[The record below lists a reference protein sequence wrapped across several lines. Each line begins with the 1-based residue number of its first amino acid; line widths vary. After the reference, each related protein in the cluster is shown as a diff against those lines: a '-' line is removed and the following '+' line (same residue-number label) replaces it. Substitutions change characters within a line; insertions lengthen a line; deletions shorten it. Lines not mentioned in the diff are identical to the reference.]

1 MEKHVQKYVDD
12 FMADIIA
19 RNPGEKEF
27 HQAVHEVVESLAP
40 YILEN
45 PVLQKMKVLE
55 RIAEPERIVM
65 FRVPWLN
72 DKGEIEIN
80 KGYRVE
86 MNSAIGPYKG
96 GIRFHS
102 SVNLSILKFLAFEQT
117 FKNSLTTLPMGG
129 GKGGSDFNPKGKSEM
144 EIMRFCQSFMTALY
158 RVIGPNTD
166 VPAGDIGVGGREI
179 GYMFGQYKRITGQ
192 YEGVLTGKGLSFG
205 GSLARTEATGYG
217 LVYLVEEMLKNHAN
231 SIEGKTIVVSG
242 SGNVATYAIEK
253 ALSLG
258 GKVVTASDSSGFV
271 YDPDGIDVATLK
283 QIKEVRRARISEY
296 AKERPNATFYEGKK
310 VWGVP
315 CDIALPC
322 ATQNELGAEDAKEL
336 IKNGCIAVGEGANMP
351 STTEATEVFL
361 QNKILF
367 APGKAANAGGVAT
380 SALEMSQNSAR
391 VSWPFEKVDH
401 QLNNIMINIYH
412 NMATA
417 AKEYGYEDNFVVG
430 ANIAG
435 FLKVADAM
443 MAQGIV

>member
-1 MEKHVQKYVDD
+1 MLTNEYLKRVYDGLAQRNANEPEFLQAVREVLESIQPVVEKHPEY
-12 FMADIIA
+12 
-19 RNPGEKEF
+19 EK
-27 HQAVHEVVESLAP
+27 AGL
-40 YILEN
+40 I
-45 PVLQKMKVLE
+45 E
-55 RIAEPERIVM
+55 RLVEPERIIT
-65 FRVPWLN
+65 FRVPWVDDAGKVQVN
-72 DKGEIEIN
+72 R
-80 KGYRVE
+80 GYRIQF
-86 MNSAIGPYKG
+86 NSAIGPYKG
-96 GIRFHS
+96 GLRFHP
-102 SVNLSILKFLAFEQT
+102 SVNMSIIKFLGFEQI
-117 FKNSLTTLPMGG
+117 FKNSLTGLPIGG
-129 GKGGSDFNPKGKSEM
+129 GKGGSDFDPKGKSDG
-144 EIMRFCQSFMTALY
+144 EIMRFCQSFMTELSKH
-158 RVIGPNTD
+158 IGADTD
-166 VPAGDIGVGGREI
+166 VPAGDIGTGAREI

-351 STTEATEVFL
+351 STAEATEVFL